1 MVNEYSDYDLVMLV
15 KDEVLAE
22 YEERYRKTMDPK
34 IDAWVVTLEKFQNHA
49 AWGSSGAWDR
59 YNFTH
64 VTPLV
69 DKTPELA
76 TILLE
81 KGGLPEAVRREFVGG
96 HLDGYINQVYRSA
109 EMLSRWTS
117 RVREVGSRRF
127 GPADAGCCVRAART
141 AATLLQISGVGTEDV
156 SVGEADVG
164 TR

>member
-1 MVNEYSDYDLVMLV
+1 MVTEYSDYDFVMLV
-15 KDEVLAE
+15 NDEVLTE

-34 IDAWVVTLEKFQNHA
+34 IDAWVVTLEKFRNHA

-76 TILLE
+76 AILLE
-81 KGGLPEAVRREFVGG
+81 KGTARGG
-96 HLDGYINQVYRSA
+96 EERVCGRAFGRVHQPGISVA

-117 RVREVGSRRF
+117 REREAGSRRF
-127 GPADAGCCVRAART
+127 GPADAGCCVRPART
-141 AATLLQISGVGTEDV
+141 AATLLQIPGVGTEDV
-156 SVGEADVG
+156 SLGEADVD